1 MTIVLSSLSSKSLA
15 TYSAL
20 RDALE
25 QWIHRTDLGDRLD
38 DFIALAEAF
47 MFREL
52 DIKTLETSAS
62 GTTNGSLIALPSDVA
77 SVNRVTVDYAGRAIP
92 LDYNSQPHNYVR
104 SGVPLSYWD
113 ESGGLRLD
121 SGGTGYAYT
130 LYYTP
135 SIQALSDANP
145 TNWLLSN
152 APDLYLSTSQLEAAK
167 FVQDDRIIA
176 LMQGAIPP
184 LLDSVQRFTKRVG
197 QPNRGG
203 MQIKPR

>member
-1 MTIVLSSLSSKSLA
+1 MNYTNLQSTLID
-15 TYSAL
+15 YM
-20 RDALE
+20 
-25 QWIHRTDLGDRLD
+25 HRSDLTAKVPT
-38 DFIALAEAF
+38 FISLAEAYL
-47 MFREL
+47 FREL
-52 DIKTLETSAS
+52 NVDSLETSIT
-62 GTTNGSLIALPSDVA
+62 GTTSGSLITLPADV
-77 SVNRVTVDYAGRAIP
+77 STVNRITVDYAGRAMP

>member
-1 MTIVLSSLSSKSLA
+1 MNYTTLQSTIV
-15 TYSAL
+15 
-20 RDALE
+20 D
-25 QWIHRTDLGDRLD
+25 WMHRTDLASKVPT
-38 DFIALAEAF
+38 FIELAEAYL
-47 MFREL
+47 FREL
-52 DIKTLETSAS
+52 NVDSLETSIT
-62 GTTNGSLIALPSDVA
+62 GTTSGSLITLPADV
-77 SVNRVTVDYAGRAIP
+77 STVNRITVDYAGRAMP

-184 LLDSVQRFTKRVG
+184 LLDSVQRFTTRVG

>member
-1 MTIVLSSLSSKSLA
+1 MNYTNLQSTLID
-15 TYSAL
+15 YM
-20 RDALE
+20 
-25 QWIHRTDLGDRLD
+25 HRSDLTAKVPT
-38 DFIALAEAF
+38 FISLAEAYL
-47 MFREL
+47 FREL
-52 DIKTLETSAS
+52 NVDSLETSIT
-62 GTTNGSLIALPSDVA
+62 GTTSGSLITLPADV
-77 SVNRVTVDYAGRAIP
+77 STVNRITVDYAGRAMP
-92 LDYNSQPHNYVR
+92 LDYSSQPHNYVR

>member
-1 MTIVLSSLSSKSLA
+1 MNYTTLQSTLID
-15 TYSAL
+15 YM
-20 RDALE
+20 
-25 QWIHRTDLGDRLD
+25 HRSDLTAKVPT
-38 DFIALAEAF
+38 FISLAEAYL
-47 MFREL
+47 FREL
-52 DIKTLETSAS
+52 NVDSLETSIT
-62 GTTNGSLIALPSDVA
+62 GTTSGSLITLPADV
-77 SVNRVTVDYAGRAIP
+77 STVNRITVDYAGRAMP